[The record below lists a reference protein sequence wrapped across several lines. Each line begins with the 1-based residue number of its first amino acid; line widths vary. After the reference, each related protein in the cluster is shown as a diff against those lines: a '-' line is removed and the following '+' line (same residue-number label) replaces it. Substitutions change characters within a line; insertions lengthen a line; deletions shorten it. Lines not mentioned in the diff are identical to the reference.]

1 MALNFG
7 TILTIKRKRYVRKR
21 SWPSLRILN
30 LRRGTEKNYVQIVR
44 MFGVR
49 VERNIS
55 EWETC
60 RIYKRKF
67 LRMENH
73 GGGRILDMG

>member
-1 MALNFG
+1 M
-7 TILTIKRKRYVRKR
+7 
-21 SWPSLRILN
+21 
-30 LRRGTEKNYVQIVR
+30 VR

-60 RIYKRKF
+60 RIYKRNF
-67 LRMENH
+67 F
-73 GGGRILDMG
+73 GMGEIMAV